1 MSHTNRWPKRALS
14 VVSALPTGRLR
25 WNHQP
30 MALLDKWGHKLKAPR
45 WLQNQICDEFDRWV
59 GLYDDSDV
67 DDDVYAEEDCD

>member
-1 MSHTNRWPKRALS
+1 
-14 VVSALPTGRLR
+14 
-25 WNHQP
+25 

-59 GLYDDSDV
+59 GLYDDSDI